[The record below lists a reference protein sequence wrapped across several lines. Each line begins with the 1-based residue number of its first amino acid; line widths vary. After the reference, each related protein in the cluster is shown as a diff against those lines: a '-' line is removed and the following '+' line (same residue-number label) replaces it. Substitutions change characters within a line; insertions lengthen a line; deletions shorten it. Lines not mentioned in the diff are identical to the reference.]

1 MAPGVILAI
10 LLFCGTFVIPSNQMV
25 ILVLNAGSD
34 STDTAMKQFV
44 RSLSGKWSIQFEIS
58 ATADLPK
65 GGTGHG
71 EEVWKSG
78 PGDLS
83 FIEEYHSVGDEGEI
97 TGRGTFWWDEHLHRI
112 QVLWCANYLPGG
124 CEIMS
129 EGASWDGNRLILK
142 NRWESGGKTHFVK
155 EVFSDI
161 SSTSFTQT
169 IFQGESFE
177 KLNITYVFHAR
188 KESDSTLSSRLSRHS
203 RILRRKLV
211 QRIAAFQVVQ

>member
-10 LLFCGTFVIPSNQMV
+10 FLFWGTFFTSSNQMV
-25 ILVLNAGSD
+25 MLSLKAGPD
-34 STDTAMKQFV
+34 STHTEMEHFV
-44 RSLSGKWSIQFEIS
+44 RSLAGKWSIQFEIS

-83 FIEEYHSVGDEGEI
+83 FIEEYHSVGDEGDI
-97 TGRGTFWWDEHLHRI
+97 TGRGIFWWDEHLHRI

-129 EGASWDGNRLILK
+129 EGASWNGNRLVLK

-177 KLNITYVFHAR
+177 KMNITYVFHAK
-188 KESDSTLSSRLSRHS
+188 KESDS
-203 RILRRKLV
+203 
-211 QRIAAFQVVQ
+211 AANS

>member
-10 LLFCGTFVIPSNQMV
+10 FLFWGTFFTSSNQMV
-25 ILVLNAGSD
+25 MLSLNAGPD
-34 STDTAMKQFV
+34 STHTEMEHFV
-44 RSLSGKWSIQFEIS
+44 RSLTGKWSIQFKIS

-83 FIEEYHSVGDEGEI
+83 FIEEYHSVGDEGDI
-97 TGRGTFWWDEHLHRI
+97 TGRGIFWWDEHLQRI

-129 EGASWDGNRLILK
+129 EGASWDGDRLILK
-142 NRWESGGKTHFVK
+142 NRWESAGRTHFVK

-161 SSTSFTQT
+161 SQTSFTQT
-169 IFQGESFE
+169 IYQGESLE
-177 KLNITYVFHAR
+177 KLSVAYVFHAKR
-188 KESDSTLSSRLSRHS
+188 KSRSQTNPR
-203 RILRRKLV
+203 
-211 QRIAAFQVVQ
+211 